1 MYGLFDSIINLIKKV
16 TEKLVKL
23 VLEDL
28 VKVVIDLPEEKVE
41 LRLGMYCGLFYLAF
55 IGDYV
60 EESKS
65 LGKNFVLEGVK
76 ILPHP
81 DL

>member
-1 MYGLFDSIINLIKKV
+1 
-16 TEKLVKL
+16 

-28 VKVVIDLPEEKVE
+28 IKVVIDLEHEITEMKQ
-41 LRLGMYCGLFYLAF
+41 GMYCGLFYLAYV
-55 IGDYV
+55 GDYV

-65 LGKNFVLEGVK
+65 LGKNFLLEGVK
-76 ILPHP
+76 IQPHA